1 MIYSLQILQK
11 MNRIQMKICKQCF
24 RMIKEEDLKNHTK
37 MHKKNQIIML
47 KKNGQRLQNMQRIF
61 ELKKEL
67 DLTRIE
73 HIKEK
78 FMKEKFERIY
88 LGDYIRKLGGYIRN
102 MINYLLRALY
112 TLFQILISGS
122 SNSE

>member
-1 MIYSLQILQK
+1 MFTDITEK
-11 MNRIQMKICKQCF
+11 MDRIQMKICKQCF

-67 DLTRIE
+67 DLKRME

-102 MINYLLRALY
+102 MINYSLRVFY
-112 TLFQILISGS
+112 TLFWMPIGVS
-122 SNSE
+122 SDSQ